1 MLTSSG
7 SSNVSLNSPMTPTS
21 PCELSKT
28 KRYSKRHG
36 LALFVECNHEDISS
50 LSSDDTLHLSSPPTL
65 NSSSSDDS
73 FDLKMI
79 ESIDIG
85 ADGNVAHYKYNV
97 NHEIISMT
105 YSVIPEYESY
115 PDEWL
120 PYIILINEQ
129 NAKIS
134 DYRKRYVIN
143 KKLSPQ
149 QIDRYMRDQYTEYV
163 SKLNKLLSG

>member
-1 MLTSSG
+1 
-7 SSNVSLNSPMTPTS
+7 
-21 PCELSKT
+21 
-28 KRYSKRHG
+28 
-36 LALFVECNHEDISS
+36 
-50 LSSDDTLHLSSPPTL
+50 
-65 NSSSSDDS
+65 
-73 FDLKMI
+73 MI